1 MPSRPQILVVDDVAA
16 NRLAIR
22 TALKGLDVD
31 IVEADNGFDALVLA
45 LEVEFALVLLD
56 VQMPEMDGFEVCEQL
71 RASPQTADTP
81 VIFIS
86 AVSRGEQDRLHGYL
100 TGATDYLAK
109 PINDEVLKCK
119 VQIFLRLY
127 LQQRELQTALMAA
140 NAANQAKSA
149 FLANMSHEI
158 RTPMNAIVGMAS
170 ILRREGV
177 TPKQEQRLATID
189 TAAQH
194 LLTLIDNILDL
205 SKIEAGKRLLE
216 EAPVQASRLMANVS
230 AILSERARAKGIQLL
245 TEADHLP
252 HNLMGDPAGLQQAI
266 LNFATNAIKFT
277 EAGTVTLRAI
287 QQDETPEAVVV
298 RFEVTDTG
306 VGIAPD
312 ALARLFHA
320 FEQADN
326 SITRKYGGTG
336 LGLAIA
342 RRLAEL
348 MGGQVGA
355 RSEPGVGSTF
365 WLEARLKKGTVSMTA
380 PPATLEDTEA
390 AIRRGFQGQRVLIAD
405 DEPINVLVL
414 QLQLEAVELLVDA
427 AENGAD
433 ALAMAHKHRYAAIF
447 MDMQMPKLNGL
458 DATRQIRLLPEYDLT
473 PIIAMTAN
481 AFAEDKAR
489 CLEAGMSDFLTKPLE
504 PLLLLSTLLGS
515 LSRRDGQRDGAA
527 RIRLD
532 EGLRG

>member
-1 MPSRPQILVVDDVAA
+1 
-16 NRLAIR
+16 
-22 TALKGLDVD
+22 
-31 IVEADNGFDALVLA
+31 
-45 LEVEFALVLLD
+45 
-56 VQMPEMDGFEVCEQL
+56 
-71 RASPQTADTP
+71 
-81 VIFIS
+81 
-86 AVSRGEQDRLHGYL
+86 
-100 TGATDYLAK
+100 
-109 PINDEVLKCK
+109 
-119 VQIFLRLY
+119 
-127 LQQRELQTALMAA
+127 
-140 NAANQAKSA
+140 
-149 FLANMSHEI
+149 
-158 RTPMNAIVGMAS
+158 
-170 ILRREGV
+170 
-177 TPKQEQRLATID
+177 
-189 TAAQH
+189 
-194 LLTLIDNILDL
+194 
-205 SKIEAGKRLLE
+205 
-216 EAPVQASRLMANVS
+216 MANVS